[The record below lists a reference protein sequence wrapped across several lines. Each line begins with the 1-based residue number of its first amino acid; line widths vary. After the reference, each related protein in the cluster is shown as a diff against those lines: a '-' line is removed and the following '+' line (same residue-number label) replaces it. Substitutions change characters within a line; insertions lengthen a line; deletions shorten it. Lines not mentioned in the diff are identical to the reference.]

1 MHVAKTIDAPADI
14 VWRILID
21 SERWPQ
27 WGPSVVEVDYFQ
39 RWIEAGAIGRIKT
52 VLGFWL
58 PFEVTV
64 FEPREYWHWNVAG
77 VPATGHRITALSA
90 NQSQLSFEFPS
101 LIFPYGVV
109 CKKAL
114 VNIDLLAK
122 KELTP

>member
-1 MHVAKTIDAPADI
+1 MHVAKKIDAPADI

-21 SERWPQ
+21 SARWPQ
-27 WGPSVVEVDYFQ
+27 WGPSVVQVDYYP

-77 VPATGHRITALSA
+77 VPATGHRIKALSES
-90 NQSQLSFEFPS
+90 QSQLSFEFPS
-101 LIFPYGVV
+101 LAFPYGVV

-114 VNIDLLAK
+114 ENIDLLAK
-122 KELTP
+122 KELNL